1 MAANKDEE
9 KSFEEQLEAF
19 QRDLDVVLEKHRFQE
34 LYRKLIEQN
43 SLLEAKRQMNKKA
56 IAAYKKNQK
65 MEDDQ

>member
-1 MAANKDEE
+1 MAANNDEE

-43 SLLEAKRQMNKKA
+43 SLPEMKKPMNKRA
-56 IAAYKKNQK
+56 IAAYKKSQK
-65 MEDDQ
+65 IEDDQ